1 MTLSIILF
9 HIDIEPKTTKLFNTV
24 ALEVVIEVAEIQ
36 LAVVVPVKVGL
47 VVVANEAKVDAKD
60 VAFNVIADVINV
72 ELTVKLFVVIPL
84 VTANVVAVVV
94 PVNVGL
100 AIVGLA
106 FVAYADSAEVN
117 AYDANDAVVKYVD
130 KVVAKDV
137 PFKII
142 DGVINDAVT
151 VKVFVV
157 IAAAVVVPKRLGLV
171 NTGLELKLSL
181 IHI

>member
-1 MTLSIILF
+1 M
-9 HIDIEPKTTKLFNTV
+9 
-24 ALEVVIEVAEIQ
+24 
-36 LAVVVPVKVGL
+36 
-47 VVVANEAKVDAKD
+47 
-60 VAFNVIADVINV
+60 
-72 ELTVKLFVVIPL
+72 LTVKLFVAIPL
-84 VTANVVAVVV
+84 VIANVAPVVV

-117 AYDANDAVVKYVD
+117 AYDANDAVVKNVD

-137 PFKII
+137 PFKVI

-171 NTGLELKLSL
+171 NTGLELKYPS
-181 IHI
+181 IFEFNT